1 MDNAERILSSRT
13 ELCRQMPVLNA
24 NNEEEGGCGVTGF
37 ICSIPVTGKNIFA
50 PSLQMHNRGN
60 GKGGGIGAV
69 GFIPE
74 ALGVS
79 RQVLDEDYMLHVA
92 LLDSA
97 VAAELENTFIKPYF
111 KIDKSEKLATLDDHR
126 SIGLDIRPPDVVRY
140 FVRVKD
146 EALDKFIAYNRFA
159 DLDRRDAEDEFVYQN
174 SFKINRQYYA
184 SLGDKRA
191 FVMSHGRNMMILK
204 IVGYA
209 ENVVRYYKLDD
220 FKAYAWLAHQRYP
233 TRGRVWHPGG
243 CHPFSALHEALV
255 HNGDF
260 ANYQSVLEYLKQRNY
275 HPLFLTDTEEAALL
289 LDLWSRVYKYPLE
302 HLIEAMAPTSEMD
315 FDMLPTEK
323 QVLYKAIQSHHV
335 FSSPDG
341 PWFFIIAR
349 NDVRNDQFQLIGI
362 TDTAMLR
369 PQVFALQEG
378 EVQVGL
384 ICSEKQAID
393 ATLMSLQREDSRFRP
408 IADKYWN
415 ARGGSYTDGGAFI
428 FSLKNN
434 GDGPGKKQLICTD
447 KFGKVIETARDKVI
461 CNVSQKLKERT
472 PEGKAVE
479 GSLRNLFEETDESF
493 ASDRIFA
500 FVRDA
505 MGGLD
510 AEGFMSAIETIKVQ
524 AMRNDSFRQTA
535 VTALTLLNDR
545 RYDTGRIKRSSVQH
559 VLQNNIEEILAA
571 TPMIAE
577 NAASHF
583 SRIDFAT
590 RDALRAPQDDNQILV
605 IDAEHFEPE
614 GDNCD
619 AVLMVKACKLG
630 WRRFIVYK
638 YRGQRFTG
646 CGFGPST
653 ADVRIDVYGSSGDYL
668 ASGIDGMEIHVH
680 GNAQDQ
686 LGQIMKDGKLVV
698 FGDVGQTFMY
708 GAKGGEAYIMGN
720 AAGRPLINAVGKPR
734 VVINGTALDY
744 LAESFM
750 AGDPLN
756 GGGFVILNGIG
767 FDDHDGSVQEYE
779 SPYPGSNIFSLASG
793 GAIYVRDP
801 HGKLVDEQLNGGEFA
816 NMTDADWKLIQPYLE
831 ENERLFDV
839 TIDRLLTVGG
849 KKTAPKDVYRKI
861 GPKKTA
867 GSIGDDDGLGEWD
880 GSGDRT
886 GRDRDL
892 LAARRRRKARVGGQ
906 DRVAPSEPGGE
917 EDDYVP
923 AIWRV

>member
-1 MDNAERILSSRT
+1 VKWSWLIVDNAERILSSRT
-13 ELCRQMPVLNA
+13 ELCRQTPALPPNT
-24 NNEEEGGCGVTGF
+24 EEEGGCGVTGF

-69 GFIPE
+69 GFVPE

-79 RQVLDEDYMLHVA
+79 RQVLDEDYMFHIA
-92 LLDSA
+92 LLDTG
-97 VAAELENTFIKPYF
+97 VANELENSFIKPYF
-111 KIDKSEKLATLDDHR
+111 KIDKSEKLATLDDYR
-126 SIGLDIRPPDVVRY
+126 SIGLEVRPPDVMRY

-146 EALDKFIAYNRFA
+146 DVLDNFIAENRLA
-159 DLDRRDAEDEFVYQN
+159 SLDRRDAEDEFVYQN
-174 SFKINRQYYA
+174 SFKINRRYYA
-184 SLGDKRA
+184 SLGEKRA

-302 HLIEAMAPTSEMD
+302 YLIEAMAPTSEMD
-315 FDMLPTEK
+315 FDMLPAEK
-323 QVLYKAIQSHHV
+323 QELYKAIQTHHV

-349 NDVRNDQFQLIGI
+349 NDVQNNQFQLIGI

-393 ATLMSLQREDSRFRP
+393 ATLISLEREDPRFRP

-428 FSLKNN
+428 FSLRN
-434 GDGPGKKQLICTD
+434 GSNGSGNKHLICTD
-447 KFGKVIETARDKVI
+447 KFGRVIETPRDKVI
-461 CNVSQKLKERT
+461 CPVSKKLDGTAPARQVME
-472 PEGKAVE
+472 E
-479 GSLRNLFEETDESF
+479 SLRDLLAKADDSSAAE
-493 ASDRIFA
+493 RIFA

-505 MGGLD
+505 MGGFD
-510 AEGFMSAIETIKVQ
+510 ARGFMSAIGIIRDQ
-524 AMRNDSFRQTA
+524 AMKDDASKEVA
-535 VTALTLLNDR
+535 ITALTLLNDR
-545 RYDTGRIKRSSVQH
+545 RYHTGRIKRSSVQH
-559 VLQNNIEEILAA
+559 VLKINLEEILAA
-571 TPMIAE
+571 TPMITE
-577 NAASHF
+577 QSASRF
-583 SRIDFAT
+583 RQIDFDT
-590 RDALRAPQDDNQILV
+590 RHALRAPQQDNQILV
-605 IDAEHFEPE
+605 INAGRFEPE
-614 GDNCD
+614 GDGCD
-619 AVLMVKACKLG
+619 AAMIVKAYKLG
-630 WRRFIVYK
+630 WRRFILYGC
-638 YRGQRFTG
+638 RGQRFTG
-646 CGFGPST
+646 CGCGPGT
-653 ADVRIDVYGSSGDYL
+653 KGVRIDVYGSSGDYL
-668 ASGIDGMEIHVH
+668 ASGIDGMEIYVH

-686 LGQIMKDGKLVV
+686 LGQIMKDGKLAVY
-698 FGDVGQTFMY
+698 GDVGQTFMY
-708 GAKGGEAYIMGN
+708 GAKGGAAYILGN

-756 GGGFVILNGIG
+756 GGGFVVLNGIG
-767 FDDHDGSVQEYE
+767 FDDRDGSIREYE

-801 HGKLVDEQLNGGEFA
+801 HRKLVDEQLNGGEFA
-816 NMTDADWKLIQPYLE
+816 RMTDADWRLIQPYLE

-839 TIDRLLTVGG
+839 TVDRLMTIDGARR
-849 KKTAPKDVYRKI
+849 APKDVYRKI
-861 GPKKTA
+861 RPKKTTVTVE
-867 GSIGDDDGLGEWD
+867 DDDVEVSPMLGE
-880 GSGDRT
+880 T
-886 GRDRDL
+886 C
-892 LAARRRRKARVGGQ
+892 
-906 DRVAPSEPGGE
+906 
-917 EDDYVP
+917 
-923 AIWRV
+923 

>member
-13 ELCRQMPVLNA
+13 ELCRQMPILAA
-24 NNEEEGGCGVTGF
+24 NTEEEGGCGVTGF
-37 ICSIPVTGKNIFA
+37 ICSIPVTGKNIFE

-79 RQVLDEDYMLHVA
+79 RQVLDEDYMLHIA
-92 LLDSA
+92 LLDPG
-97 VAAELENTFIKPYF
+97 VAGDLENTFIKPHF

-126 SIGLDIRPPDVVRY
+126 SIGLDVRPPDVMRY

-146 EALDKFIAYNRFA
+146 EVLDKFIAYNRLA

-174 SFKINRQYYA
+174 SFKINKQYYA
-184 SLGDKRA
+184 SLGEKRA

-243 CHPFSALHEALV
+243 CHPFSALNEALV

-302 HLIEAMAPTSEMD
+302 YLIEAMAPTSEMD
-315 FDMLPTEK
+315 FDMLPAEK
-323 QVLYKAIQSHHV
+323 QALYKAIQTHHV
-335 FSSPDG
+335 YSSPDG

-349 NDVRNDQFQLIGI
+349 NDVQNDQFQMIGI

-393 ATLMSLQREDSRFRP
+393 ATLMSLQREDPRFGP

-434 GDGPGKKQLICTD
+434 GDGSGNKQLICTD
-447 KFGKVIETARDKVI
+447 KFGKVIETARDKVV
-461 CNVSQKLKERT
+461 CDVTKRLRETT

-479 GSLRNLFEETDESF
+479 ESLRSLFEETDESF
-493 ASDRIFA
+493 AAERIFA

-505 MGGLD
+505 MGGFD
-510 AEGFMSAIETIKVQ
+510 AEGFRFAIGTIKGQ
-524 AMRNDSFRQTA
+524 ATKNDAFRETA
-535 VTALTLLNDR
+535 ITALTLLNDR
-545 RYDTGRIKRSSVQH
+545 HYNTGRIKRSSVQH
-559 VLQNNIEEILAA
+559 VLKINLEEILDG
-571 TPMIAE
+571 TPMITAR
-577 NAASHF
+577 AASRF
-583 SRIDFAT
+583 TRIDFAT
-590 RDALRAPQDDNQILV
+590 RHALRAPQPDSQILV

-619 AVLMVKACKLG
+619 AVLIVKAHKLG

-646 CGFGPST
+646 CAFGPAT
-653 ADVRIDVYGSSGDYL
+653 KGVRIDVYGSSGDYL
-668 ASGIDGMEIHVH
+668 ASGIDGMEVYVH

-767 FDDHDGSVQEYE
+767 FDDQDGSIREYE

-793 GAIYVRDP
+793 GAMYVRDP
-801 HGKLVDEQLNGGEFA
+801 HRELVDEQLNGGEYA
-816 NMTDADWKLIQPYLE
+816 DMTEADWELIRPYLE
-831 ENERLFDV
+831 ENEKLFSISV
-839 TIDRLLTVGG
+839 ERLLTVGG
-849 KKTAPKDVYRKI
+849 VKRSPGDVYRKI
-861 GPKKTA
+861 KPLKVA
-867 GSIGDDDGLGEWD
+867 AFEREDGGLTEWEGTSGEE
-880 GSGDRT
+880 DR
-886 GRDRDL
+886 L
-892 LAARRRRKARVGGQ
+892 LAAQRRRKRRTEGHNQ
-906 DRVAPSEPGGE
+906 LAPSEGSGE

-923 AIWRV
+923 AIWRI